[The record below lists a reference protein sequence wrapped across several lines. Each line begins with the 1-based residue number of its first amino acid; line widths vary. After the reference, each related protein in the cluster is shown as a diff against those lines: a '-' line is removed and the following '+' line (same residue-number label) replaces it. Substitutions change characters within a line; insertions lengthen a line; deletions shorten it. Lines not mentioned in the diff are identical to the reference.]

1 MVFCLSQIWG
11 ILRNTIMKEDL
22 LSFHYIIPD
31 AKQNQDSFEVLY
43 TEFFTPL
50 YKYIFYRIRDKETTM
65 DIIQTVFLKAFNN
78 RDQIRKDEA
87 LQYLYTIARNQ
98 TIDYLRKKHAISF
111 DAFEHF
117 IEKTPDDS
125 MLDPEQNTIVYDEK
139 DFIQK
144 ILSTL
149 PESQR
154 EIVTLRYLQ
163 ELEYPE
169 IAAITGKN
177 EEALR
182 QTVSRAMRVLHKQ
195 HNPYEN

>member
-1 MVFCLSQIWG
+1 MSQIWG

-22 LSFHYIIPD
+22 LSFHYVIPD

-78 RDQIRKDEA
+78 RDQIRKDES

-98 TIDYLRKKHAISF
+98 TIDYLRKKHTISF
-111 DAFEHF
+111 DEFEHF
-117 IEKTPDDS
+117 IEKTPDNS
-125 MLDPEQNTIVYDEK
+125 ILDPEQNTIIYDEK
-139 DFIQK
+139 DFIEK

-154 EIVTLRYLQ
+154 EIITLRYLQ

-182 QTVSRAMRVLHKQ
+182 QTVSRTMRVLHKQ

>member
-1 MVFCLSQIWG
+1 
-11 ILRNTIMKEDL
+11 MKEDL
-22 LSFHYIIPD
+22 LSFHYVIPD

-50 YKYIFYRIRDKETTM
+50 YTYVFYRIRDKEITM

-78 RDQIRKDEA
+78 KDQIRKDEA
-87 LQYLYTIARNQ
+87 LRYLYTIARNQ

-111 DAFEHF
+111 DEFEHF

-125 MLDPEQNTIVYDEK
+125 ILDPEQNTIIYDEK

-154 EIVTLRYLQ
+154 EIITLRYLQ

-169 IAAITGKN
+169 IAAMVNKSEDTI
-177 EEALR
+177 R
-182 QTVSRAMRVLHKQ
+182 QIVSRTLRSLSEKYINYNH
-195 HNPYEN
+195 YEN